1 MRLSAGVVTV
11 MGIVAVSFVAAD
23 SKELMSAQQDQM
35 IWKAF
40 ELSDLEAERRESGRP
55 WLEFLRVE
63 SMFAGV
69 YVLEAGAEDR
79 QQPHDEDEL
88 YYVVRGRGVIRVEGG
103 DTSVGPGSLV
113 YVKAGA
119 EHRFH
124 SIEED
129 LVVVVFFA
137 RQTKADEGG

>member
-1 MRLSAGVVTV
+1 
-11 MGIVAVSFVAAD
+11 
-23 SKELMSAQQDQM
+23 M

-113 YVKAGA
+113 YVKAGV

-137 RQTKADEGG
+137 RQTKANEGG